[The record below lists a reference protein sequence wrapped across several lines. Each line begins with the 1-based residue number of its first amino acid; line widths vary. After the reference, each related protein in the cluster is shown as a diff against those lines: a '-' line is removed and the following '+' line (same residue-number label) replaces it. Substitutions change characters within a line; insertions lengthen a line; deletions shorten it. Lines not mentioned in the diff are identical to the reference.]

1 MSHVPCSVPV
11 VSQSISF
18 KEIASGVYFF
28 ALTLQWLK
36 MLYTLRH
43 WCGLLDDCDFLTA
56 ARDLYT
62 NAVIPVAE
70 PLEPSSYAGG
80 GLVPGNSIH
89 LEIRNHIYSPL
100 KTLDGGVGGARQ
112 QTSLSASSMRF
123 L

>member
-1 MSHVPCSVPV
+1 MESDRRSPRRLNIPAAPLWTREFANS
-11 VSQSISF
+11 SDT
-18 KEIASGVYFF
+18 GVAFGRF
-28 ALTLQWLK
+28 
-36 MLYTLRH
+36 
-43 WCGLLDDCDFLTA
+43 C
-56 ARDLYT
+56 
-62 NAVIPVAE
+62 
-70 PLEPSSYAGG
+70 AGG